1 MVFPDDKSNPTQ
13 FHFDPNRRGKSSIV
27 VFSDPATGKWE
38 ASYWD
43 FFQDQ
48 SFEVIGH
55 PEDGKLRPTRFEFAH
70 S

>member
-1 MVFPDDKSNPTQ
+1 MVFPDDKSKPTQ

-43 FFQDQ
+43 FF
-48 SFEVIGH
+48 
-55 PEDGKLRPTRFEFAH
+55 
-70 S
+70 